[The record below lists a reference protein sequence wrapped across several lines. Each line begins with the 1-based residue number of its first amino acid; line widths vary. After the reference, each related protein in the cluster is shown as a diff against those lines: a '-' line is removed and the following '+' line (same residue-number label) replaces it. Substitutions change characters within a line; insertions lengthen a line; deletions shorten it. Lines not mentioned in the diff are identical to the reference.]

1 MIGLLSF
8 HIFHIQAVKLDQA
21 LAPYFGDPQ
30 EFINEGKTYCCII
43 YVKMARKKWHCLC
56 YWTSSRGKQN
66 DRVYQPVHYAQ
77 N

>member
-30 EFINEGKTYCCII
+30 EFINEGKMCWCIQCRCKWKEKKCLIYCIV
-43 YVKMARKKWHCLC
+43 YVTGHQVEENRM
-56 YWTSSRGKQN
+56 TEFIN
-66 DRVYQPVHYAQ
+66 
-77 N
+77 

>member
-30 EFINEGKTYCCII
+30 EFINEGKTCWCIG
-43 YVKMARKKWHCLC
+43 ANGKKK
-56 YWTSSRGKQN
+56 S
-66 DRVYQPVHYAQ
+66 V
-77 N
+77 